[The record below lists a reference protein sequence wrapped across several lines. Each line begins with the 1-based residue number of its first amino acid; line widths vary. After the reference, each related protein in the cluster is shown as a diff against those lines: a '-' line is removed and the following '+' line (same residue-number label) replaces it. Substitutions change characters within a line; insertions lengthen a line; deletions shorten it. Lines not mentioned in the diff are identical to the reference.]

1 MELFEC
7 ERLQARISPATC
19 ETNRK
24 RTGHYQIFACQG
36 CPGLGQKPV
45 EIMETEF
52 MPSKQGKCQVCGRKA
67 ITLPNGKECG
77 RCYSRKR
84 KGLDPLTGNPM
95 LSNSDAV
102 ECALCGNSGLILAS
116 SEFCDCQYGVELE
129 RAGSTT
135 PSHLNTSS
143 APDGVAAVVD
153 MSGAV
158 TVVAD
163 RPKSFGRVVNAEGTG
178 VSFGVDGLVLQA
190 IREAWAETEARLLP
204 QLSGLKPSAALVRAA
219 KVVEQLEG
227 IGC

>member
-36 CPGLGQKPV
+36 CPGLGQKIDDNEV
-45 EIMETEF
+45 SAMAQRCSIH
-52 MPSKQGKCQVCGRKA
+52 KCEKLAQHGCEGMCKSHYRKHLQAVLDDEAAQCA
-67 ITLPNGKECG
+67 I
-77 RCYSRKR
+77 
-84 KGLDPLTGNPM
+84 
-95 LSNSDAV
+95 
-102 ECALCGNSGLILAS
+102 CGNSGLILAS

-163 RPKSFGRVVNAEGTG
+163 RSKSFGQVVNAEGTG

>member
-36 CPGLGQKPV
+36 CPGLGQKIV
-45 EIMETEF
+45 DNEVSAMA
-52 MPSKQGKCQVCGRKA
+52 QRCLVAKCEKLAQHGCEGMCKSHYREYLDALKA
-67 ITLPNGKECG
+67 EP
-77 RCYSRKR
+77 
-84 KGLDPLTGNPM
+84 
-95 LSNSDAV
+95 
-102 ECALCGNSGLILAS
+102 
-116 SEFCDCQYGVELE
+116 
-129 RAGSTT
+129 
-135 PSHLNTSS
+135 
-143 APDGVAAVVD
+143 AADVP
-153 MSGAV
+153 A
-158 TVVAD
+158 
-163 RPKSFGRVVNAEGTG
+163 SFGMVVNAEGTG
-178 VSFGVDGLVLQA
+178 VSFGVDSLVLQA